1 MRGSAFAAAAA
12 AMSALDMYA
21 WADPS
26 AGGMSPGQ
34 RRFHVCAAQYRR
46 LQAGNQVGKSYAG
59 AAEAW
64 WAMTGTHP
72 LRPAP
77 PRMLGWIVLP
87 DLQGDWP
94 KISSKLRSLQPP
106 GVLAERC
113 HYDPV
118 RGYMSGGQRCI
129 ELQSGA
135 IAVPK
140 SGTQDALAVEGGTVD
155 WVWVDEPPKRSHWHA
170 LAQRVAVRDGLIWLT
185 FTPIGRPLGW
195 LKEYFDGN
203 RETNPPTPPAPG
215 WIEVRVPLTPENCP
229 HRTPENVRAQIAQM
243 SPWELRQRRDG
254 DWEGLTEARRFVS
267 FAEGAVVTDAFVAS
281 LKAEHVRLTWDH
293 GEGTANQIG
302 LLLIGDGRRW
312 VAIDETV
319 SDKGSTPAM
328 DARRALDM
336 LTRWGL
342 TVDHVTAAYG
352 DINSAGK
359 AGSGASV
366 NAMLEAAFADL
377 TRRSAPPFDIQRPNK
392 RAGSVAAG
400 EKALNSLMREGN
412 LFTTARTPVLNR
424 ALQHYTGSEQDLKHP
439 VDALRY
445 GLSDILLTPP
455 GSDKL
460 PPTRLLVV

>member
-1 MRGSAFAAAAA
+1 
-12 AMSALDMYA
+12 
-21 WADPS
+21 
-26 AGGMSPGQ
+26 
-34 RRFHVCAAQYRR
+34 
-46 LQAGNQVGKSYAG
+46 
-59 AAEAW
+59 
-64 WAMTGTHP
+64 
-72 LRPAP
+72 
-77 PRMLGWIVLP
+77 
-87 DLQGDWP
+87 
-94 KISSKLRSLQPP
+94 
-106 GVLAERC
+106 
-113 HYDPV
+113 
-118 RGYMSGGQRCI
+118 
-129 ELQSGA
+129 
-135 IAVPK
+135 
-140 SGTQDALAVEGGTVD
+140 
-155 WVWVDEPPKRSHWHA
+155 
-170 LAQRVAVRDGLIWLT
+170 
-185 FTPIGRPLGW
+185 
-195 LKEYFDGN
+195 
-203 RETNPPTPPAPG
+203 
-215 WIEVRVPLTPENCP
+215 
-229 HRTPENVRAQIAQM
+229 M

-267 FAEGAVVTDAFVAS
+267 FAEGAVVTDAFVAAM
-281 LKAEHVRLTWDH
+281 KAEHVRLTWDH

-312 VAIDETV
+312 VAIDETI

-328 DARRALDM
+328 DARRAMDM

-400 EKALNSLMREGN
+400 EKALNSLIREGR

-439 VDALRY
+439 IDALRY

-455 GSDKL
+455 GSD
-460 PPTRLLVV
+460 PARQTRIVVI

>member
-1 MRGSAFAAAAA
+1 MRANAFAAAAA

-21 WADPS
+21 WADP
-26 AGGMSPGQ
+26 AGGGMSPGQ
-34 RRFHVCAAQYRR
+34 RRFHACPAQYRR

-129 ELQSGA
+129 ELQGGA
-135 IAVPK
+135 ICYPK
-140 SGTQDALAVEGGTVD
+140 SGTQEALALEGATID
-155 WVWVDEPPKRSHWHA
+155 WCWVDEPPKRTHWLA
-170 LAQRVAVRDGLIWLT
+170 LSQRVAVRAGKIWLT
-185 FTPIGRPLGW
+185 FTPIGRPVGW
-195 LKEYFDGN
+195 LKEYFEGN
-203 RETNPPTPPAPG
+203 PDTNPTTAAAPG
-215 WIEVRVPLTPENCP
+215 WQEIRIKLSPENCP
-229 HRTPENVRAQIAQM
+229 HRSPANIAAQIAAM
-243 SPWELRQRRDG
+243 SPWEIRQRRDG
-254 DWEGLTEARRFVS
+254 DWEGLTESRRFVS
-267 FAEGAVVTDAFVAS
+267 FSEGCVVDDSFCAAM
-281 LKAEHVRLTWDH
+281 KAEHVRLTWDH
-293 GEGTANQIG
+293 GEGTNNQVCHLI
-302 LLLIGDGRRW
+302 IGDGRRW
-312 VAIDETV
+312 VVIDEAI
-319 SDKGSTPAM
+319 SEKGSTPDM
-328 DARRALDM
+328 DARRAIDL

-359 AGSGASV
+359 AGSGSSV
-366 NAMLEAAFADL
+366 NALLEAAITTL
-377 TRRSAPPFDIQRPNK
+377 SRRSVPPFEIQRPNK

-400 EKALNSLMREGN
+400 ERAMNSLLREGR
-412 LFTTARTPVLNR
+412 LFVTARCSALVHS
-424 ALQHYTGSEQDLKHP
+424 LQHYTGTEQDLKHP
-439 VDALRY
+439 IDATRY

-455 GSDKL
+455 GSDSL
-460 PPTRLLVV
+460 RSPRILVV

>member
-21 WADPS
+21 WADPA

-77 PRMLGWIVLP
+77 PRLLGWIVLP

-135 IAVPK
+135 ICYPK
-140 SGTQDALAVEGGTVD
+140 SGTQEALALEGATID
-155 WVWVDEPPKRSHWHA
+155 WCWVDEPPKRTHWLA
-170 LAQRVAVRDGLIWLT
+170 LSQRVAVRAGKIWLT
-185 FTPIGRPLGW
+185 FTPIGRPVGW
-195 LKEYFDGN
+195 LREYFEGN
-203 RETNPPTPPAPG
+203 PDTNPTTAAAAG
-215 WIEVRVPLTPENCP
+215 WQEIRIKLSPENCP
-229 HRTPENVRAQIAQM
+229 HRSPANIAAQIAAM
-243 SPWELRQRRDG
+243 SPWEIRQRRDG
-254 DWEGLTEARRFVS
+254 DWEGLTESRRFVS
-267 FAEGAVVTDAFVAS
+267 FSEGCVVDDSFCAAM
-281 LKAEHVRLTWDH
+281 KAEHVRLTWDH
-293 GEGTANQIG
+293 GEGTNNQVCHLI
-302 LLLIGDGRRW
+302 IGDGRRW
-312 VAIDETV
+312 VVIDEAI
-319 SDKGSTPAM
+319 SEKGSTPDM
-328 DARRALDM
+328 DARRAIDL

-359 AGSGASV
+359 AGSGSSV
-366 NAMLEAAFADL
+366 NALLEAAITTL
-377 TRRSAPPFDIQRPNK
+377 SRRSVPPFEIQRPNK

-400 EKALNSLMREGN
+400 ERAMNSLLREGR
-412 LFTTARTPVLNR
+412 LFVTARCSALVHS
-424 ALQHYTGSEQDLKHP
+424 LQHYTGNEQDLKHP
-439 VDALRY
+439 IDATRY

-455 GSDKL
+455 GSDSL
-460 PPTRLLVV
+460 RSPRILVV